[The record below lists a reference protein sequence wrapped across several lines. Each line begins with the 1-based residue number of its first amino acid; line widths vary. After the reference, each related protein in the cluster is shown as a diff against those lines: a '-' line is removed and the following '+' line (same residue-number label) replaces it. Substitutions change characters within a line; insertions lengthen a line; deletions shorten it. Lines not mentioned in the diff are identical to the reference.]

1 MQRRCNIDSVTTRS
15 NYEMEDERRT
25 IGRGVDSTGRMD
37 NYVFRESNESHERRR
52 RTIGQNL
59 NGSVPSVS
67 MFRRRLRG
75 EWACGGRG
83 GSSSNDKN
91 EVLFKTHR
99 PLDPHSPRSAPTAVG
114 PADSREPFTR
124 AASKALSLI
133 LTSSRQASF
142 QAFHPAA

>member
-37 NYVFRESNESHERRR
+37 NYVFRESNESHERRSYR
-52 RTIGQNL
+52 SEQNAR
-59 NGSVPSVS
+59 S
-67 MFRRRLRG
+67 RRRLRG

-142 QAFHPAA
+142 QAFHPAAS

>member
-1 MQRRCNIDSVTTRS
+1 MRDA
-15 NYEMEDERRT
+15 
-25 IGRGVDSTGRMD
+25 G
-37 NYVFRESNESHERRR
+37 

-59 NGSVPSVS
+59 NGSAPPVS
-67 MFRRRLRG
+67 MFRRRLRV

-83 GSSSNDKN
+83 GSSSSDKN

-99 PLDPHSPRSAPTAVG
+99 PLGPHSPYSAPTAVG